1 MTDKDELEKCFLDR
15 ISEPPEDSGGGD
27 HVFSR
32 EYERKKQRLIRRAS
46 NGCHVPH
53 LRLIL
58 AVAAAAVSA
67 LIFAGVRVLRMP
79 GFAGVQ
85 RHDSTRFSVQP
96 PDGSS
101 DSAEEYYSVD
111 IPEGMRLESMS
122 TVPEIGNYFVW
133 EGGGRMIS
141 FSQEKAGVFSP
152 QIDNQHSKYTE
163 CTVNGSNAVMVKW
176 DNSTMLMWNIGSSVL
191 MVNTSG
197 FTDDEVME
205 LAEGAQPTERF
216 TLGFDSPGTEY
227 RERPFTLDGFTVTDR
242 SESGGVT
249 ETLLAGARDI
259 RVRQCAPEDYVPLM
273 DMDFFEM
280 SRVTL
285 HDSECWLLR
294 WIDEDEYAVVWE
306 QDGCVTEMSIRADPP
321 KVNGAYDISADE
333 ESVLSIAGKL
343 MDAVSSENG

>member
-1 MTDKDELEKCFLDR
+1 
-15 ISEPPEDSGGGD
+15 
-27 HVFSR
+27 
-32 EYERKKQRLIRRAS
+32 
-46 NGCHVPH
+46 
-53 LRLIL
+53 
-58 AVAAAAVSA
+58 
-67 LIFAGVRVLRMP
+67 
-79 GFAGVQ
+79 
-85 RHDSTRFSVQP
+85 
-96 PDGSS
+96 
-101 DSAEEYYSVD
+101 
-111 IPEGMRLESMS
+111 
-122 TVPEIGNYFVW
+122 
-133 EGGGRMIS
+133 MIS

-191 MVNTSG
+191 MMNTSG